1 MWKHISYL
9 LFLFLIIG
17 SLPPAQLEYIAE
29 VREIEQ
35 VIQPTARPKIVPKE
49 AIPAPEI
56 LSLIYE
62 KAALYG
68 ASSTVM
74 YEVVKGE
81 SGFQTCIPGDNHQS
95 WGLVQ
100 IHLPSH
106 PEITKEMACDPD
118 FALDFLAKQLAQG
131 NGRLWTV
138 WRGLYL

>member
-1 MWKHISYL
+1 MLKIILILVLLLSPSVADEYLYISEAK
-9 LFLFLIIG
+9 
-17 SLPPAQLEYIAE
+17 P
-29 VREIEQ
+29 IEQ
-35 VIQPTARPKIVPKE
+35 VIQPPVSPQE
-49 AIPAPEI
+49 AIPVPEI